1 MMHNDDQGRP
11 PQAPGDTSQGQ
22 RPLGE
27 NTVPLAEVAAASAG
41 GATAAAAASLGVG
54 STGNAQA
61 GAPTDTSWERQ
72 TIEKLAFA
80 ALKEQKTSRRWG
92 IFFKLLTFSYI
103 TFAIIM
109 LFDLPLFGKK
119 SSTQEKHTALV
130 ELKGVIEASGNNSA
144 DHITSAL
151 TSAFKDEQSAGVILR
166 INSPG
171 GSPVQSGIVYDEI
184 KRLRAKYPDKP
195 LHVVIEDLCASGGYY
210 IAASADKIF
219 VDKAS
224 LVGSIGVLM
233 DGFGFT
239 GTMEKLGVERRVY
252 TAGENKAFMDPF
264 SPANEKHRE
273 FTQAMLGEIHN
284 QFIDVVKRGRGK
296 RLKDNPDVFTGL
308 LWTGAKSI
316 EMGLTDAYGTV
327 DSVARDVIKAE
338 KIIDYTEKENVA
350 ERLAKRFGATMAGVL
365 ADRLAPRAGVMR

>member
-1 MMHNDDQGRP
+1 MTMLNDNSDPARP
-11 PQAPGDTSQGQ
+11 S
-22 RPLGE
+22 E
-27 NTVPLAEVAAASAG
+27 SASAPQS
-41 GATAAAAASLGVG
+41 AV
-54 STGNAQA
+54 A
-61 GAPTDTSWERQ
+61 GDASWERQ

-92 IFFKLLTFSYI
+92 IFFKLMTFAYI
-103 TFAIIM
+103 T
-109 LFDLPLFGKK
+109 LFVVALLDFPIPGKR
-119 SSTQEKHTALV
+119 SASAEKHTALV
-130 ELKGVIEASGNNSA
+130 ELQGVIESGGNNSA

-151 TSAFKDEQSAGVILR
+151 TSAFKDEHSAGVILR

-195 LHVVIEDLCASGGYY
+195 MHVVVEDLCASGGYY
-210 IAASADKIF
+210 IASSADRIF

-239 GTMEKLGVERRVY
+239 GTMDKLGVERRVY

-264 SPANEKHRE
+264 SPTNEKQRE
-273 FTQAMLGEIHN
+273 FTQAMLGEIHQ
-284 QFIDVVKRGRGK
+284 QFIEVVKKGRGK
-296 RLKDNPDVFTGL
+296 RLKETPEMFSGL
-308 LWTGAKSI
+308 MWTGAKSV
-316 EMGLTDAYGTV
+316 EMGLADALGTV

-338 KIIDYTEKENVA
+338 LIIDYTEKENVA
-350 ERLAKRFGATMAGVL
+350 ERLAKRFGATMAGVF